1 MKILLPTTLDLRP
14 ALPDGVAAVAYDPG
28 APLPDEHLDAEA
40 LVVWGSGRA
49 RLEAIARDARRLR
62 WVQSLAAGPD
72 SVLAAGFGPDVA
84 LTSGRGLHDA
94 PVAEHALALLLAAA
108 RRLHRLRDA
117 QHARVWRD
125 DLGGIQP
132 LRDPGAFR
140 SLIGA
145 SIVIWGFGRIGRR
158 LAGYLR
164 AMGAEVA
171 GVARSAG
178 ARDGVPV
185 VDEAG
190 ADALLP
196 GADALVLVLPS
207 LPSTRRTLDARR
219 LALLPAHAWVVNV
232 GRGDTIDEGALAA
245 ALRGG
250 RLGGAALDVFE
261 EEPLPAASPLW
272 GLDDVI
278 LTPHAAGGRPYGAE
292 ALIEENLRRL
302 LAGTPLLNLVGGG
315 AG

>member
-14 ALPDGVAAVAYDPG
+14 ELPAGVAGVAYDS
-28 APLPDEHLDAEA
+28 AEPLPADHLDAEA
-40 LVVWGSGRA
+40 LVVWGGGRA
-49 RLEAIARDARRLR
+49 QLAAIARDARRLR

-72 SVLAAGFGPDVA
+72 SLLAAGFGPEVV

-117 QHARVWRD
+117 QHARVWRG

-145 SIVIWGFGRIGRR
+145 TVVIWGFGRIGRR

-164 AMGAEVA
+164 AMGATVA

-178 ARDGVPV
+178 ERDGVTV
-185 VDEAG
+185 VDEG
-190 ADALLP
+190 GVDALLAA
-196 GADALVLVLPS
+196 ADALVLVLPS
-207 LPSTRRTLDARR
+207 LPSTRRILDARR
-219 LALLPAHAWVVNV
+219 LALLPLHAWVVNV
-232 GRGDTIDEGALAA
+232 GRGDTIDEMALAA
-245 ALRGG
+245 ALQGG

-261 EEPLPAASPLW
+261 EEPLGTGSPLW

-292 ALIEENLRRL
+292 GLIEENLRRL
-302 LAGTPLLNLVGGG
+302 LAGEPLRNVVGRGPG
-315 AG
+315 